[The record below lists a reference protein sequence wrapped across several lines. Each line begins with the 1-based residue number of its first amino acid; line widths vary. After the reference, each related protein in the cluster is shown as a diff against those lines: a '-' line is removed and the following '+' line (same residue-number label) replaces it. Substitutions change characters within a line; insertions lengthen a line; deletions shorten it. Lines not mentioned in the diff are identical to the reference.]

1 MSMHVEAL
9 AFKLWRDY
17 ITIMIQTSYFKY
29 GGDNR
34 RFLHRIQDK
43 TVSFKDE
50 LSRLKE
56 VTTILELAL
65 WKMKIIDHSL
75 KENVTRLQKK
85 INTDESSIRQQ
96 CREACGA
103 DVVIGCGCCKRK
115 LAKRKLATA
124 ATRTIEELEEDTY
137 WDDRGRKG
145 VPPGMVPNLLD
156 PHLRLSWHFLHG
168 SLLRLRIVSVDIII
182 VVRDRTSNCSAFS

>member
-115 LAKRKLATA
+115 LAKRKL
-124 ATRTIEELEEDTY
+124 RQQR
-137 WDDRGRKG
+137 RGLLKNWKKIHI
-145 VPPGMVPNLLD
+145 GMIGGGKVFLRGWYLTCWILIFVCHGIFSMALCCGYVLFQLILL
-156 PHLRLSWHFLHG
+156 
-168 SLLRLRIVSVDIII
+168 LL
-182 VVRDRTSNCSAFS
+182 